1 MITEWGDYYEVDTGF
16 DIFDLFGK
24 ARLKDAADKYDDLR
38 FTKNKQINDQKRTID
53 RQAKMLRDA
62 YAKIKELEETIKGKD
77 LVINDISED
86 LRNERNKN
94 LFAESAKVSC
104 VKAAENLSNQNTSLK
119 YALNKTRLNYDELS
133 KTHEKL
139 LDVIKKERPD
149 ISLDEIERKVG

>member
-24 ARLKDAADKYDDLR
+24 ARLKDAATKYDDLR

-62 YAKIKELEETIKGKD
+62 YEKIEELENAIKD
-77 LVINDISED
+77 RDATINDISED

-94 LFAESAKVSC
+94 LFAESAKISC
-104 VKAAENLSNQNTSLK
+104 TKAAERLSTQNTDLRI
-119 YALNKTRLNYDELS
+119 ALNQTRLNYDELS
-133 KTHEKL
+133 ETHEKL
-139 LDVIKKERPD
+139 LGIIRKERPD
-149 ISLDEIERKVG
+149 ISLDELERKVG

>member
-62 YAKIKELEETIKGKD
+62 YAKIEELEKTIKDKD
-77 LVINDISED
+77 LIINDISED

-94 LFAESAKVSC
+94 LFAESAKISC
-104 VKAAENLSNQNTSLK
+104 TKAAERLSTQNTDLRI
-119 YALNKTRLNYDELS
+119 ALNRTRLNYDELS
-133 KTHEKL
+133 ETHEKL
-139 LDVIKKERPD
+139 LGIIRKERPD

>member
-24 ARLKDAADKYDDLR
+24 ARLKDAATKYDDLR

-62 YAKIKELEETIKGKD
+62 YEKIEELENAIKD
-77 LVINDISED
+77 RDATINDISED

-94 LFAESAKVSC
+94 LFAESAKISC
-104 VKAAENLSNQNTSLK
+104 TKAAERLSTQNTDLRI
-119 YALNKTRLNYDELS
+119 ALNQTRLNYDELS
-133 KTHEKL
+133 ETHEKL
-139 LDVIKKERPD
+139 LGIIRKERPD

>member
-24 ARLKDAADKYDDLR
+24 ARLKDAATKYDDLR

-62 YAKIKELEETIKGKD
+62 YEKIEELENTIKD
-77 LVINDISED
+77 RDATINDISED

-94 LFAESAKVSC
+94 LFAESAKISC
-104 VKAAENLSNQNTSLK
+104 TKAAERLSTQNTDLRI
-119 YALNKTRLNYDELS
+119 ALNQTRLNYDELS
-133 KTHEKL
+133 ETHEKL
-139 LDVIKKERPD
+139 LGIIRKERPD
-149 ISLDEIERKVG
+149 ISLDELERKVG

>member
-24 ARLKDAADKYDDLR
+24 TRLKDAATKYDDLR

-62 YAKIKELEETIKGKD
+62 YEKIEELENAIKD
-77 LVINDISED
+77 RDATINDISED

-94 LFAESAKVSC
+94 LFAESAKISC
-104 VKAAENLSNQNTSLK
+104 TKAAERLSTQNTDLRI
-119 YALNKTRLNYDELS
+119 ALNQTRLNYDELS
-133 KTHEKL
+133 ETHEKL
-139 LDVIKKERPD
+139 LGIIRKERPD
-149 ISLDEIERKVG
+149 ISLDELERKVG